1 MSKSM
6 TMGLIIGNRG
16 FFPDHL
22 AQTGRAQMI
31 KLLEGEGFNV
41 VAVGTEE
48 TKFGAIETREEARR
62 CPELFKSPREA
73 IDGVIV
79 SLPNFGDERGI
90 ADTMRMAGLEV
101 AVLVQATPD
110 DSSKM
115 SIKFRRDS
123 FCGKMSA
130 CNNLKQCPLPAFPK
144 SRF

>member
-62 CPELFKSPREA
+62 CAELFKSQREA

-79 SLPNFGDERGI
+79 SLPNFGDERGFEHHV
-90 ADTMRMAGLEV
+90 AANFSSVAGILHE
-101 AVLVQATPD
+101 ATTRYLGWD
-110 DSSKM
+110 VY
-115 SIKFRRDS
+115 RHR
-123 FCGKMSA
+123 
-130 CNNLKQCPLPAFPK
+130 
-144 SRF
+144 